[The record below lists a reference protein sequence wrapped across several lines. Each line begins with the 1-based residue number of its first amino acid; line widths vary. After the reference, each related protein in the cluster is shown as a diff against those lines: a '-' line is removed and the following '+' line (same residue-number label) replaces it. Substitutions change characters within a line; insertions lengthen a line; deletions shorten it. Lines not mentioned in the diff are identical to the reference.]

1 MTSIIKADNIS
12 TVSGSG
18 NINLNTNM
26 TLPTGVKVVGTD
38 TGSIVAPGHVIQVA
52 EFNSTTTQSTSS
64 TTPIIMGTITFTPK
78 QSTSKMI
85 LMASTPLA
93 VAVGS
98 SNAYASFW
106 IYDPAGNSLART
118 VTGQAGYNSDQHA
131 CFATHSPGSTS
142 AQAYTIRM
150 GSSSGGTGTVST
162 DGQRYNF
169 VIMEIAQ

>member
-18 NINLNTNM
+18 NITI
-26 TLPTGVKVVGTD
+26 PAGVKVVGTD
-38 TGSIVAPGHVIQVA
+38 GGSIVAPGSIIQVV
-52 EFNSTTTQSTSS
+52 ESNSTATISTSS
-64 TTPIIMGTITFTPK
+64 TTPVTMLTISFTPK
-78 QSTSKMI
+78 QSTSKLI

-93 VAVGS
+93 VSVGS

-106 IYDPAGNSLART
+106 IYDPSGNHLART

-131 CFATHSPGSTS
+131 LFATHSPGSTS
-142 AQAYTIRM
+142 AQAYTIKM

-162 DGQRYNF
+162 DAQRYNF
-169 VIMEIAQ
+169 IIMEIAQ